1 MYFLTNI
8 HTLNVLFI
16 TIIKIMRN
24 SDWRSIYEEIL
35 KDFGFDEE
43 RDKEAMRIASEIM
56 GHRAINS
63 LSVQNELEERIN
75 GKEAII
81 CGNAPCLE
89 DDIKAKGLE
98 REPSQRGRVIIAAD
112 GATSVLVRD
121 AILPDVIVSDL
132 DGYIPDIIYANRL
145 GSIVIVHAHG
155 DNIEMLKKVLPAL
168 NTNVICTAQSS
179 PITPHGHASSNIF
192 NFGGFTDGDRCVFI
206 AKEFGARRIE
216 LLGFDFEDTQVTER
230 KKKKLKWAKRLIEG
244 CIPVH

>member
-1 MYFLTNI
+1 
-8 HTLNVLFI
+8 
-16 TIIKIMRN
+16 MRN
-24 SDWRSIYEEIL
+24 SDWRAIYEDIL

-56 GHRAINS
+56 GHKAIDS
-63 LSVQNELEERIN
+63 LRVLNELEERIN

-89 DDIKAKGLE
+89 TDIRAKGLE
-98 REPSQRGRVIIAAD
+98 REPSQRGRVIIVAD
-112 GATSVLVRD
+112 GATSVLIRD

-168 NTNVICTAQSS
+168 NANVICTAQSS
-179 PITPHGHASSNIF
+179 PITPHGHASNTNIF
-192 NFGGFTDGDRCVFI
+192 NFGGFTDGDRCVFV

-230 KKKKLKWAKRLIEG
+230 KRKKLKWAKRLIEG
-244 CIPVH
+244 CIPKSRDERSGGEKG

>member
-1 MYFLTNI
+1 
-8 HTLNVLFI
+8 
-16 TIIKIMRN
+16 MRN

-75 GKEAII
+75 GKEAMI

-98 REPSQRGRVIIAAD
+98 REPSQRGRERVIIAAD

-168 NTNVICTAQSS
+168 NANVICTAQSS

-192 NFGGFTDGDRCVFI
+192 NFGGFTDGDRCVFV

-230 KKKKLKWAKRLIEG
+230 KRKKLKWAKRLIAG